1 LFPQTFVEILAH
13 GNLTREDALQLVGIV
28 KKTLQ
33 GTPLRPDER
42 PVELISRLPEG
53 VQYLHEVEAKN
64 DAEENSV
71 VEVRRERSLHRKQQI
86 CRWALLNSGSRRRP
100 KVMMA

>member
-1 LFPQTFVEILAH
+1 LFPQTYVEILAQ
-13 GNLTREDALQLVGIV
+13 GNLTREDTLQLVGIV
-28 KKTLQ
+28 KETLQ

-42 PVELISRLPEG
+42 PVERILQLPEG

-71 VEVRRERSLHRKQQI
+71 VEVRRKDRCIESSKSVDGRF
-86 CRWALLNSGSRRRP
+86 
-100 KVMMA
+100 